1 MIGIVRSPTM
11 TGRRTIATAKKA
23 AKKTVKKTAA
33 KKAARPLS
41 ADIEPAKALLTP
53 AKVEV
58 GKKRIIKKPARD
70 DAPF

>member
-1 MIGIVRSPTM
+1 MAKSKKKAAKKVVKK
-11 TGRRTIATAKKA
+11 TAKKA
-23 AKKTVKKTAA
+23 AKNVAA

-41 ADIEPAKALLTP
+41 ADVEAAKPLLTP

-58 GKKRIIKKPARD
+58 GKRRIVKKPSRD